1 MLIMIIMTTTMMKMI
16 MMISHG
22 IDQTTA
28 SYYRRDTHPTT
39 PHTHMHT
46 ANKQQMYETTFT
58 ILEFA
63 DHDNDI

>member
-1 MLIMIIMTTTMMKMI
+1 
-16 MMISHG
+16 MISHG